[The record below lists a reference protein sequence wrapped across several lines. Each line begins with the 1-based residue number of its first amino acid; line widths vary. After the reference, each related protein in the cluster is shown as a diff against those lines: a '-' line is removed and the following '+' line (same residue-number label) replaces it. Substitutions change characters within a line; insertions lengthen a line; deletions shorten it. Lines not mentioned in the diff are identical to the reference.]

1 MESQEL
7 HVLYM
12 CTCRWKGKGGGCKS
26 DLEVGEME
34 GGGVR
39 VIWKWER
46 WRGGGCKS
54 GLEVGEMEGGGGCKS
69 GLEVGEMGGGDVR
82 VVWKWERWV

>member
-1 MESQEL
+1 M
-7 HVLYM
+7 
-12 CTCRWKGKGGGCKS
+12 
-26 DLEVGEME
+26 
-34 GGGVR
+34 GVR

-46 WRGGGCKS
+46 WR
-54 GLEVGEMEGGGGCKS
+54 GGGCKS